1 MLSNTIIPYHDGVYE
16 GSITNGV
23 PNGWGKLTYFHDV
36 VYEGEWRNGQE
47 HGKGTIT
54 WWNGCSFTGSFEE
67 GKPISTC
74 KHFLTHMYELGQ
86 RQQQLADMKH
96 DLEELLELLELQKET
111 TQQVQL
117 TLEAKILKSLGGY
130 ATKEELIQD
139 EEVLS
144 AFYGTSEYGKFY
156 LEDMEEENWDNLL
169 DNNVDGH

>member
-1 MLSNTIIPYHDGVYE
+1 MVSNTIIPYHDGVYE

-23 PNGWGKLTYFHDV
+23 PNGWGKLTYLHDV

-47 HGKGTIT
+47 HDKGTIT

-117 TLEAKILKSLGGY
+117 TLDMWQSRFDMLFQVAKDAGADASLLVG
-130 ATKEELIQD
+130 IR
-139 EEVLS
+139 
-144 AFYGTSEYGKFY
+144 
-156 LEDMEEENWDNLL
+156 
-169 DNNVDGH
+169 DGHGAFV

>member
-74 KHFLTHMYELGQ
+74 KHFLTYMHELGQ
-86 RQQQLADMKH
+86 RQ
-96 DLEELLELLELQKET
+96 
-111 TQQVQL
+111 
-117 TLEAKILKSLGGY
+117 
-130 ATKEELIQD
+130 
-139 EEVLS
+139 
-144 AFYGTSEYGKFY
+144 
-156 LEDMEEENWDNLL
+156 
-169 DNNVDGH
+169 